1 MHLEKRDWK
10 KAAEFHGHICVGLT
24 IGYRVAQIALAALR
38 EKRAA
43 DEELIAIVENDACG
57 IDAIMVLTGC
67 TPGKGNLIFR
77 DTGKNVYTF
86 GSRGS
91 QKAIRISVN
100 GDIFQRN
107 PEMRALQRKV
117 IEGSATAAER
127 AEFEEHRD
135 RQMEE
140 LFNMPEDKFATITE
154 VDFNLPGKARLFNS
168 LECNSCGE
176 YAMEPRTRNQNG
188 AVVCLD
194 CFEEYSRTI
203 KVERVN

>member
-1 MHLEKRDWK
+1 MHFEKENWQR
-10 KAAEFHGHICVGLT
+10 AAEFHGHICVGLT
-24 IGYRVAQIALAALR
+24 IGYRVAQIALAALQ

-43 DEELIAIVENDACG
+43 DEEIIAIVENDACG

-91 QKAIRISVN
+91 KKAIRISVN
-100 GDIFQRN
+100 GDILQSS
-107 PEMRALQRKV
+107 PEARALQRKV
-117 IEGSATAAER
+117 IQRSATAAER
-127 AEFEEHRD
+127 AEFEKHRD

-140 LFNMPEDKFATITE
+140 LFKMPEERFATITE
-154 VDFNLPGKARLFNS
+154 VDFNLPGKARLFPS
-168 LECNSCGE
+168 VKCSSCGE

-194 CFEEYSRTI
+194 CFEDYTRTI
-203 KVERVN
+203 KV

>member
-1 MHLEKRDWK
+1 MHFEKEDWQR
-10 KAAEFHGHICVGLT
+10 AAEFHGHICVGLT

-43 DEELIAIVENDACG
+43 DEEIIAIVENDACG

-91 QKAIRISVN
+91 KKAIRISVN
-100 GDIFQRN
+100 GDILQSS
-107 PEMRALQRKV
+107 PEARALQRKV
-117 IEGSATAAER
+117 IQRNATAAEK
-127 AEFEEHRD
+127 AEFEKHRD

-140 LFNMPEDKFATITE
+140 LFKMPEERFATITE
-154 VDFNLPGKARLFNS
+154 VDFNLPGKARLFPS
-168 LECNSCGE
+168 VKCSSCGE

-194 CFEEYSRTI
+194 CFEDYTRTI
-203 KVERVN
+203 KV

>member
-1 MHLEKRDWK
+1 MHFEKEDWRR
-10 KAAEFHGHICVGLT
+10 AAEFHGHICVGLT
-24 IGYRVAQIALAALR
+24 IGYRVAQIALAALQ

-43 DEELIAIVENDACG
+43 DEEIIAIVENDACG

-91 QKAIRISVN
+91 KKAIRISVN
-100 GDIFQRN
+100 GDILQSS
-107 PEMRALQRKV
+107 PELRALQRKV
-117 IEGSATAAER
+117 IQRSATAGER
-127 AEFEEHRD
+127 AEFEKHRD

-140 LFNMPEDKFATITE
+140 LFKMPVERFATITE
-154 VDFNLPGKARLFNS
+154 VDFNLPGKARLFPS
-168 LECNSCGE
+168 VKCSSCGE

-194 CFEEYSRTI
+194 CFEDYTRTI
-203 KVERVN
+203 KV

>member
-1 MHLEKRDWK
+1 MHFEKEDWQR
-10 KAAEFHGHICVGLT
+10 AAEFHGHICVGLT
-24 IGYRVAQIALAALR
+24 IGYRVAQIALAALQ

-43 DEELIAIVENDACG
+43 DEEIIAIVENDACG

-91 QKAIRISVN
+91 KKAIRISVN
-100 GDIFQRN
+100 GDILQSS
-107 PEMRALQRKV
+107 PEARALQRKV
-117 IEGSATAAER
+117 IQRNATAAER
-127 AEFEEHRD
+127 AEFEKHRD

-140 LFNMPEDKFATITE
+140 LFKMPEERFATITE
-154 VDFNLPGKARLFNS
+154 VDFNLPGKARLFPS
-168 LECNSCGE
+168 VKCSSCEE

-194 CFEEYSRTI
+194 CFEEYTRTI
-203 KVERVN
+203 KV

>member
-1 MHLEKRDWK
+1 MHFEKEDWRR
-10 KAAEFHGHICVGLT
+10 AAEFHGHICVGLT
-24 IGYRVAQIALAALR
+24 IGYRVAQIALAALQ

-43 DEELIAIVENDACG
+43 DEEIIAIVENDACG

-91 QKAIRISVN
+91 KKAIRISVN
-100 GDIFQRN
+100 GDILQSS
-107 PEMRALQRKV
+107 PEARALQRKV
-117 IEGSATAAER
+117 IQRNATAAER
-127 AEFEEHRD
+127 AEFEKHRD

-140 LFNMPEDKFATITE
+140 LFKMPEERFATITE
-154 VDFNLPGKARLFNS
+154 VDFNLPGKARLFPS
-168 LECNSCGE
+168 VKCSSCGE
-176 YAMEPRTRNQNG
+176 YAMEPRTRNQSG

-194 CFEEYSRTI
+194 CFEDYTRTI
-203 KVERVN
+203 KV

>member
-1 MHLEKRDWK
+1 MHFEKEDWRR
-10 KAAEFHGHICVGLT
+10 AAEFHGHICVGLT
-24 IGYRVAQIALAALR
+24 IGYRVAQIALAALQ

-43 DEELIAIVENDACG
+43 DEEIIAIVENDACG

-91 QKAIRISVN
+91 KKAIRISVN
-100 GDIFQRN
+100 GDILQSS
-107 PEMRALQRKV
+107 PEARALQRKV
-117 IEGSATAAER
+117 IQRNATAAER
-127 AEFEEHRD
+127 AEFEKHRD

-140 LFNMPEDKFATITE
+140 LFKMPEERFATITE
-154 VDFNLPGKARLFNS
+154 VDFNLPGKARLFPS
-168 LECNSCGE
+168 VKCSSCGE

-194 CFEEYSRTI
+194 CFEEYTRTI
-203 KVERVN
+203 KV

>member
-1 MHLEKRDWK
+1 MHFKDTDWQR
-10 KAAEFHGHICVGLT
+10 AADFHGHICVGLT
-24 IGYRVAQIALAALR
+24 IGYRVAKIALAALQ

-43 DEELIAIVENDACG
+43 DEEIIAVVENDACG

-86 GSRGS
+86 GSRNS

-100 GDIFQRN
+100 GDILQSS

-117 IEGSATAAER
+117 IARRATAAER
-127 AEFEEHRD
+127 AEFGRHRD
-135 RQMEE
+135 RQMDEIINLPEE
-140 LFNMPEDKFATITE
+140 KFAVITE
-154 VDFNLPGKARLFNS
+154 VDFAVPGKARLFS
-168 LECNSCGE
+168 SVKCSSCGE

-194 CFEEYSRTI
+194 CFEDYSRTI
-203 KVERVN
+203 KV